1 MADYSGSP
9 YEQPPSSPAMGGQPT
24 CKIFV
29 GGLPSSVTSE
39 GLISHFSA
47 YGEVVDATIMND
59 KITGRPRG
67 FGFVTFRAPEAV
79 DALMQEQ
86 HILDGKQ
93 VECKRAVPMGYV
105 DNKQPQHMQQ
115 HQQQQQG
122 GPGGPM
128 MGGMM
133 RPPSAGGPA
142 GQASAGVP
150 PRYNPEKI
158 FVGGLPISCD
168 DNKLREYFSKYGVI
182 VDAVVMID
190 RDLQRHRGFGYVLF
204 QDAGAVDAAVSEH
217 DNHQIDGKWVDVKRC
232 VVQENQPSAG
242 GPPGAWP
249 QSGPMRKGYGKGG
262 ISSGMGMAPM
272 PGVSATM
279 PGYYGAPPAA
289 ARPATGGYGG
299 ADYGTSQ
306 YYAPKPAGPGYG
318 AGAPKPA
325 TTGYMTSAYGAAPAS
340 AYGAQPSAYGYAADP
355 YASTGYGAAPAP
367 SPYGAMPGYSTGYAG
382 YGTSTAGGYGQ
393 TTGGY
398 GYMPPSSA
406 GAANPND
413 VYAASRRSGYRTSPY

>member
-1 MADYSGSP
+1 MSEYAGSP
-9 YEQPPSSPAMGGQPT
+9 YEQPPSSPAGGQA
-24 CKIFV
+24 KIFV

-67 FGFVTFRAPEAV
+67 FGFVTFRTVEAV

-86 HILDGKQ
+86 HVLDGKQ

-105 DNKQPQHMQQ
+105 DKPGAPS
-115 HQQQQQG
+115 G
-122 GPGGPM
+122 GPG
-128 MGGMM
+128 MGRSAGT
-133 RPPSAGGPA
+133 PPPAAVPSA
-142 GQASAGVP
+142 AGVP

-182 VDAVVMID
+182 VDAVVMVD

-204 QDAGAVDAAVSEH
+204 QDAASVDAAVAEH

-232 VVQENQPSAG
+232 VVQENAPAAG
-242 GPPGAWP
+242 GWP
-249 QSGPMRKGYGKGG
+249 QSGPMRKGYGGKGG
-262 ISSGMGMAPM
+262 VSSGMGMAPM

-279 PGYYGAPPAA
+279 PGYYGAPAA

-306 YYAPKPAGPGYG
+306 YYAKPQPATSMYGTARPAATQPPAGASPYM
-318 AGAPKPA
+318 AG
-325 TTGYMTSAYGAAPAS
+325 
-340 AYGAQPSAYGYAADP
+340 AYGAQPSAYGYGVPAADP
-355 YASTGYGAAPAP
+355 YASSGYGAAAP

-382 YGTSTAGGYGQ
+382 YGSSSGYGQ
-393 TTGGY
+393 AAPTGAY

-413 VYAASRRSGYRTSPY
+413 VYAASRRAGYRTSPY

>member
-1 MADYSGSP
+1 MSEYAGSP
-9 YEQPPSSPAMGGQPT
+9 YEQQPSSPQMGQG
-24 CKIFV
+24 KIFV

-67 FGFVTFRAPEAV
+67 FGFVTFRTPEAV

-86 HILDGKQ
+86 HVLDGKQ

-105 DNKQPQHMQQ
+105 EKPGPT
-115 HQQQQQG
+115 G
-122 GPGGPM
+122 GPIGG
-128 MGGMM
+128 G
-133 RPPSAGGPA
+133 RPTAAPAAAPAAGGA
-142 GQASAGVP
+142 P

-204 QDAGAVDAAVSEH
+204 QDAGAVDAAVAEH
-217 DNHQIDGKWVDVKRC
+217 DQHQIDGKWVDVKRC
-232 VVQENQPSAG
+232 VVQENTAQGGAG
-242 GPPGAWP
+242 GQWP
-249 QSGPMRKGYGKGG
+249 QSGPMRKGYAKGG
-262 ISSGMGMAPM
+262 ISSGMTMAPM

-279 PGYYGAPPAA
+279 PGYYGAPAT

-306 YYAPKPAGPGYG
+306 YYGKPAGGMYCNARP
-318 AGAPKPA
+318 
-325 TTGYMTSAYGAAPAS
+325 AAPAAPAGAS
-340 AYGAQPSAYGYAADP
+340 PYMAGAYGAQPSAYGYGVGAPDP
-355 YASTGYGAAPAP
+355 YASSGYGAAAP

-382 YGTSTAGGYGQ
+382 YGTGAAAYGQPAPSSGYGQ
-393 TTGGY
+393 PAPTGGY
-398 GYMPPSSA
+398 GYMPPTSA